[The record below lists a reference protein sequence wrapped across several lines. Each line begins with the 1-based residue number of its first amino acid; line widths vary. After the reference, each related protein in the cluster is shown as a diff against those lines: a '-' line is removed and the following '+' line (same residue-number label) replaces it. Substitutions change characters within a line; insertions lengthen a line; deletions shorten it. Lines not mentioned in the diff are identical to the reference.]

1 MSNSYRAL
9 TRKYR
14 PQSFDDIVSQEHVS
28 NTLLNAV
35 EQDRIAHAYMFC
47 GPRGVGKTTM
57 ARVLARVIN
66 GIDDGVDG
74 EALNQTLNIIEIDAA
89 SNNKVEDVH
98 HLRESVRIPPQN
110 GRYKIFIVD
119 EVHML
124 SKAAFNALLKTLEE
138 PPEHAI
144 FIFATTEPHKVLPT
158 ILSRVQ
164 RFDFKRIAV
173 DEIVTRLEKITRD
186 EGIAIDHESLH
197 VIAKKADGALRDAL
211 GLLDQAIAFCGD
223 NIQHDE
229 LLKALNVVGSDRL
242 FEFMGFVTGRNPSG
256 GLELIHTLLQE
267 GYDIQEFLA
276 GLVEHLRNLYVAKQS
291 NKMALIEA
299 SSETKNRYLK
309 EAQALDATDIMR
321 YLYLVSE
328 HQIKIK
334 EVSQPRISFE
344 LMFLKMVHLEPL
356 DGLKKLMAKVQEGG
370 AIQSDKG
377 TQKSVATTE
386 PAEIL
391 ETPKATEQPM
401 TTEVSQDSAATKASE
416 VASEEPMTTETPQE
430 PEPTEDLKE
439 PQAEPEATETLQQA
453 EATEEPEAE
462 HEPETEPEHDPK
474 HEPDTSQTKPEAEPQ
489 PDTPVQKEKPSFLDR
504 IDLGSPSLGTP
515 EQSPKKDTSTSPE
528 APSNHQEK
536 EESGS
541 VQPEEKSPEKETGSN
556 DQKQLSFD
564 TIEAVWEDFVRGLSG
579 KIPKILELQV
589 ERVRPVDLV
598 GDLLKLEC
606 DNPLS
611 KQMLDQQSRE
621 LCLHL
626 KDKIGFMLRFQIEV
640 ITEKSAPKKE
650 KNPYEFFKELV
661 KKDPILKDIV
671 DKLGAELE
679 Y

>member
-66 GIDDGVDG
+66 GIDDTVDG

-173 DEIVTRLEKITRD
+173 DEIVARLEKITRD
-186 EGIAIDHESLH
+186 EGITIDHESLH

-223 NIQHDE
+223 DIQHHE

-242 FEFMGFVTGRNPSG
+242 FEFMGFVTQRNSSG

-267 GYDIQEFLA
+267 GYDIQEFLV

-291 NKMALIEA
+291 RKMDLIEA
-299 SSETKNRYLK
+299 SAETKSRYQK
-309 EAQALDATDIMR
+309 EAQSLDATDIMR

-356 DGLKKLMAKVQEGG
+356 DGLKKLIAKVQVGG
-370 AIQSDKG
+370 VDVSDAVEA
-377 TQKSVATTE
+377 TQAVE
-386 PAEIL
+386 D
-391 ETPKATEQPM
+391 ATE
-401 TTEVSQDSAATKASE
+401 TSDAVEVPKTIE
-416 VASEEPMTTETPQE
+416 E
-430 PEPTEDLKE
+430 PEPAQESE
-439 PQAEPEATETLQQA
+439 PPSSTR
-453 EATEEPEAE
+453 
-462 HEPETEPEHDPK
+462 
-474 HEPDTSQTKPEAEPQ
+474 
-489 PDTPVQKEKPSFLDR
+489 KEKPSFLDR
-504 IDLGSPSLGTP
+504 IDLGAPSLSDHQDHPKETTP
-515 EQSPKKDTSTSPE
+515 STEAEVPNEAVEADGNEQ
-528 APSNHQEK
+528 
-536 EESGS
+536 
-541 VQPEEKSPEKETGSN
+541 VQPEEDTPQKETGNN

-564 TIEAVWEDFVRGLSG
+564 TITAAWEDFVQGLSG

-589 ERVRPVDLV
+589 ERVQPVDLV
-598 GDLLKLEC
+598 GDVLKLEC

-626 KDKIGFMLRFQIEV
+626 KDHIGYMLRLHIEV
-640 ITEKSAPKKE
+640 INEQTAPKKE
-650 KNPYEFFKELV
+650 KNPYEFFKELI

>member
-66 GIDDGVDG
+66 GIDDTVDG

-267 GYDIQEFLA
+267 GYDIQEFLV

-299 SSETKNRYLK
+299 SAETKNRYQK
-309 EAQALDATDIMR
+309 EAQVLDATDIMR

-356 DGLKKLMAKVQEGG
+356 DGLKKLMAKVQVGG
-370 AIQSDKG
+370 AIQSDEG
-377 TQKSVATTE
+377 TEKPVTE
-386 PAEIL
+386 VEPEEVL
-391 ETPKATEQPM
+391 ETPKATE
-401 TTEVSQDSAATKASE
+401 
-416 VASEEPMTTETPQE
+416 
-430 PEPTEDLKE
+430 
-439 PQAEPEATETLQQA
+439 QAEPEATETLQQA
-453 EATEEPEAE
+453 EATEEPEAK
-462 HEPETEPEHDPK
+462 EPEPE
-474 HEPDTSQTKPEAEPQ
+474 HEPDTSQTKPKPEPPSQ
-489 PDTPVQKEKPSFLDR
+489 SDTVASNQKEKPSFLDR
-504 IDLGSPSLGTP
+504 IDLGSTSLGSPSLGTQ
-515 EQSPKKDTSTSPE
+515 EQPADKDTATSPE
-528 APSNHQEK
+528 ASSNDE
-536 EESGS
+536 GTVAGNS

-564 TIEAVWEDFVRGLSG
+564 AIEAVWEDFVRGLSG

-621 LCLHL
+621 LSLHL
-626 KDKIGFMLRFQIEV
+626 KEQTGFMVRFQIEV
-640 ITEKSAPKKE
+640 ITEKTAPKKE

>member
-66 GIDDGVDG
+66 GIDDTVDG

-173 DEIVTRLEKITRD
+173 DEIVARLEKITRD
-186 EGIAIDHESLH
+186 EGITIDHESLH

-223 NIQHDE
+223 DIQHHE

-242 FEFMGFVTGRNPSG
+242 FEFMGFVTQRNSSG

-267 GYDIQEFLA
+267 GYDIQEFLV

-291 NKMALIEA
+291 RKMDLIEA
-299 SSETKNRYLK
+299 SAETKSRYQK
-309 EAQALDATDIMR
+309 EAQSLDATDIMR

-356 DGLKKLMAKVQEGG
+356 DGLKKLIAKVQVGG
-370 AIQSDKG
+370 VDVSDAVEA
-377 TQKSVATTE
+377 TQAVE
-386 PAEIL
+386 D
-391 ETPKATEQPM
+391 ATE
-401 TTEVSQDSAATKASE
+401 TSDAVEVPKTIE
-416 VASEEPMTTETPQE
+416 E
-430 PEPTEDLKE
+430 PEPDQESE
-439 PQAEPEATETLQQA
+439 PPSSTR
-453 EATEEPEAE
+453 
-462 HEPETEPEHDPK
+462 
-474 HEPDTSQTKPEAEPQ
+474 
-489 PDTPVQKEKPSFLDR
+489 KEKPSFLDR
-504 IDLGSPSLGTP
+504 IDLGAPSLSDHQDHPKETTP
-515 EQSPKKDTSTSPE
+515 STEAEVPNEAVEADGNEQ
-528 APSNHQEK
+528 
-536 EESGS
+536 
-541 VQPEEKSPEKETGSN
+541 VQPEEDTPQKETGNN

-564 TIEAVWEDFVRGLSG
+564 TITAAWEDFVQGLSG

-589 ERVRPVDLV
+589 ERVQPVDLV
-598 GDLLKLEC
+598 GDVLKLEC

-626 KDKIGFMLRFQIEV
+626 KDHFGYMLRLHIEV
-640 ITEKSAPKKE
+640 INEQAAPKKE
-650 KNPYEFFKELV
+650 KNPYEFFKELI

>member
-66 GIDDGVDG
+66 GIDDTVDG

-186 EGIAIDHESLH
+186 EGITIDHESLH

-223 NIQHDE
+223 HIQHHE

-242 FEFMGFVTGRNPSG
+242 FEFMGFVTQRNSSG

-267 GYDIQEFLA
+267 GYDIQEFLV

-291 NKMALIEA
+291 RKMDLIEA
-299 SSETKNRYLK
+299 SAETKSRYQK
-309 EAQALDATDIMR
+309 EAQSLDATDIMR

-356 DGLKKLMAKVQEGG
+356 DGLKKLIAKVQVGG
-370 AIQSDKG
+370 VDVSDAVEAP
-377 TQKSVATTE
+377 QA
-386 PAEIL
+386 AED
-391 ETPKATEQPM
+391 ATE
-401 TTEVSQDSAATKASE
+401 TSDAIEVSKTIE
-416 VASEEPMTTETPQE
+416 E
-430 PEPTEDLKE
+430 PEPAQESE
-439 PQAEPEATETLQQA
+439 PPSSTR
-453 EATEEPEAE
+453 
-462 HEPETEPEHDPK
+462 
-474 HEPDTSQTKPEAEPQ
+474 
-489 PDTPVQKEKPSFLDR
+489 KEKLSFLDR
-504 IDLGSPSLGTP
+504 IDLGAPSLSDNQDHTKETTP
-515 EQSPKKDTSTSPE
+515 STEAEVPNEAVEAGGNEQ
-528 APSNHQEK
+528 
-536 EESGS
+536 
-541 VQPEEKSPEKETGSN
+541 VQPEEDAPQKETGNN

-564 TIEAVWEDFVRGLSG
+564 TITAAWEDFVQGLSG

-589 ERVRPVDLV
+589 ERVQPVDLV
-598 GDLLKLEC
+598 GDVLKLEC

-626 KDKIGFMLRFQIEV
+626 KDHFGYMLRLHIEV
-640 ITEKSAPKKE
+640 INEHAAPKKE
-650 KNPYEFFKELV
+650 KNSYEFFKELI

>member
-66 GIDDGVDG
+66 GIDDTVDG

-186 EGIAIDHESLH
+186 EGITIDHESLH

-223 NIQHDE
+223 HIQHHE

-242 FEFMGFVTGRNPSG
+242 FEFMGFVTQRNSSG

-267 GYDIQEFLA
+267 GYDIQEFLV

-291 NKMALIEA
+291 QKMDLIEA
-299 SSETKNRYLK
+299 SAETKSRYQK
-309 EAQALDATDIMR
+309 EAQSLDATDIMR

-356 DGLKKLMAKVQEGG
+356 DGLKKLIAKVQVGG
-370 AIQSDKG
+370 VDVSDA
-377 TQKSVATTE
+377 VEA
-386 PAEIL
+386 
-391 ETPKATEQPM
+391 
-401 TTEVSQDSAATKASE
+401 
-416 VASEEPMTTETPQE
+416 
-430 PEPTEDLKE
+430 
-439 PQAEPEATETLQQA
+439 PQAVEEATETSDA
-453 EATEEPEAE
+453 VEVSKSIEEPEPAQE
-462 HEPETEPEHDPK
+462 SEPPSSTR
-474 HEPDTSQTKPEAEPQ
+474 
-489 PDTPVQKEKPSFLDR
+489 KEKPSFLDR
-504 IDLGSPSLGTP
+504 IDLGAPSLSDHQDHTKETTP
-515 EQSPKKDTSTSPE
+515 STEAEVPNEAVEAGGNEQ
-528 APSNHQEK
+528 
-536 EESGS
+536 
-541 VQPEEKSPEKETGSN
+541 VQPEEDAPQKETGNN

-564 TIEAVWEDFVRGLSG
+564 TITAAWEDFVQGLSG

-589 ERVRPVDLV
+589 ERVQPVDLV
-598 GDLLKLEC
+598 GDVLKLEC

-626 KDKIGFMLRFQIEV
+626 KDHIGYMLRLHIEV
-640 ITEKSAPKKE
+640 INEQAAPKKE
-650 KNPYEFFKELV
+650 KNPYEFFKELI

-679 Y
+679 F

>member
-186 EGIAIDHESLH
+186 EGITIDHESLH

-267 GYDIQEFLA
+267 GYDIQEFLV

-299 SSETKNRYLK
+299 SAETKNRYLK
-309 EAQALDATDIMR
+309 EAQVLDATDIMR

-356 DGLKKLMAKVQEGG
+356 DGLKKLIAKVQEGG
-370 AIQSDKG
+370 AIQSDEN
-377 TQKSVATTE
+377 TQKSVA
-386 PAEIL
+386 A
-391 ETPKATEQPM
+391 
-401 TTEVSQDSAATKASE
+401 V
-416 VASEEPMTTETPQE
+416 EPMTTETPQE
-430 PEPTEDLKE
+430 AEPTED
-439 PQAEPEATETLQQA
+439 PETESSS
-453 EATEEPEAE
+453 EPEAE
-462 HEPETEPEHDPK
+462 HEPETEPEHDPEP
-474 HEPDTSQTKPEAEPQ
+474 EPDTSQTKPEEPEHEAEEPENDPEPQ

-515 EQSPKKDTSTSPE
+515 EQSPKKDASISPE
-528 APSNHQEK
+528 APSNDQDL
-536 EESGS
+536 EEGGS

-626 KDKIGFMLRFQIEV
+626 KDKLGFMLRFQIEV